1 MDREAVIE
9 FLAQVPLLQRL
20 PSSSLRKISELVK
33 VERYDTGEYVV
44 REGEFGEGMYFILEG
59 KAEVSGSVNTEDG
72 ELQLKKYD
80 YFGGTDGSVHPVNV
94 IALSK
99 LTCIVLEHGHRNMLQ
114 PQSIWNAEGI
124 PKDFALVEQILH
136 LESLEALAAA
146 SKTVDCLKLVH
157 SVHVSFLL
165 AGDNKFPIIYQVYR
179 ARDGKSFATRRVDAK
194 QHGIVIFSLV
204 ASFQKEEVGFEHQ
217 EAFMPKVPAPEALP
231 SMEELRE
238 RRIRDLRL
246 PPSYQNMVTKEVFVP
261 WPIEIRFCELYPSS
275 PLPPRMNYWFKA
287 RGKLSDDLALHRC
300 VIAYASDFIFAGVSN
315 YPHRKKDQ
323 KTTTFSLDHAMWFHR
338 PFRADDW
345 LLYVIE
351 SPIAYGGRGFSYG
364 RMFNRKG
371 ELVVSLTQE
380 SLTRKLKPSKEVPKS
395 KL

>member
-136 LESLEALAAA
+136 LESLEVNLFRAFTVPDSPNFQPVYGGQLIGQALAAA

-165 AGDNKFPIIYQVYR
+165 AGDNKC
-179 ARDGKSFATRRVDAK
+179 KSCIRPSRVVAK
-194 QHGIVIFSLV
+194 TI
-204 ASFQKEEVGFEHQ
+204 AFQGE
-217 EAFMPKVPAPEALP
+217 LP
-231 SMEELRE
+231 SILSQGCVVLWELNNSWE
-238 RRIRDLRL
+238 
-246 PPSYQNMVTKEVFVP
+246 
-261 WPIEIRFCELYPSS
+261 
-275 PLPPRMNYWFKA
+275 
-287 RGKLSDDLALHRC
+287 
-300 VIAYASDFIFAGVSN
+300 
-315 YPHRKKDQ
+315 
-323 KTTTFSLDHAMWFHR
+323 
-338 PFRADDW
+338 
-345 LLYVIE
+345 
-351 SPIAYGGRGFSYG
+351 
-364 RMFNRKG
+364 
-371 ELVVSLTQE
+371 
-380 SLTRKLKPSKEVPKS
+380 
-395 KL
+395 